1 MSNKSDNAILESEAS
16 FEELL
21 GHVAARP
28 VPSVEDAEMARN
40 AVRAEWLAVTRK
52 RKRRRRFVSL
62 AAAAS
67 VLMTLALVIR
77 FALTPPVIAVQV
89 ASIEKSF
96 GSIAIYVM
104 GEALQETGD
113 LSAISIGQTIVTGRE
128 SGLALAWAGG
138 GSLRIDANSRVAFLS
153 DSAIELVSGAM
164 YFDSMNRNVELEVRT
179 KYGVIRHLGT
189 QYVGR
194 IDSES
199 LSVSV
204 REGRVAVDGLYFD
217 GVAEPR
223 QRLTII
229 GSARPSVLSI
239 SPYGDDWRWVELSA
253 PRADF
258 DGKTIYE
265 FLQWVARETGL
276 TIKYDDPNVKQIV
289 YDDDNTLIGKFDE
302 EPRIALGQGLLSVS
316 LTYVIDLQKGEIII
330 AE

>member
-28 VPSVEDAEMARN
+28 MPSVEDADMARN

-52 RKRRRRFVSL
+52 RKRRRQYLSL

-67 VLMTLALVIR
+67 ILMTLALVIR

-113 LSAISIGQTIVTGRE
+113 LSSISIGQTIVTGRE

-194 IDSES
+194 IESES

-204 REGRVAVDGLYFD
+204 REGRVAVDGLYFE

-223 QRLTII
+223 QRLTFV

-239 SPYGDDWRWVELSA
+239 SPYGDHWRWVELTA
-253 PRADF
+253 PRVDF
-258 DGKTIYE
+258 DGRTIYE
-265 FLQWVARETGL
+265 FLQWVARETGF
-276 TIKYDDPNVKQIV
+276 TITFADPSVEQTVRDNDNVVWGQV
-289 YDDDNTLIGKFDE
+289 DA
-302 EPRIALGQGLLSVS
+302 EPRIALHQRLLSVG
-316 LTYVIDLQKGEIII
+316 LTYVIDSQKGEIVI
-330 AE
+330 AD

>member
-28 VPSVEDAEMARN
+28 VPSAEDAEMARN

-52 RKRRRRFVSL
+52 RKRRIRFVSL

-113 LSAISIGQTIVTGRE
+113 LSSISIGQTIVTGRE

-164 YFDSMNRNVELEVRT
+164 YFDSMNQDVELEVRT

-194 IDSES
+194 IESES

-204 REGRVAVDGLYFD
+204 REGRVAVDGLYF

-239 SPYGDDWRWVELSA
+239 SPYGDDWRWVELTA
-253 PRADF
+253 PRVDF

-276 TIKYDDPNVKQIV
+276 TIKYDDQNVKQIV
-289 YDDDNTLIGKFDE
+289 YDDDNTVKGDIDE
-302 EPRIALGQGLLSVS
+302 EPRIALGQGLLSVT
-316 LTYVIDLQKGEIII
+316 LTYVIQKGEIII
-330 AE
+330 TE